1 MRAVYRSLRPL
12 VLWRVHPRPINWEH
26 LFGNNAPVTM
36 EIGIGN
42 GDYLVAQALQHPER
56 NFVGVEMEWE
66 GVQRA
71 LRRCAAANVP
81 NVRLMFGDVRPI
93 LKRAVAPRSLQRVY
107 TLFPCPWPKERHQ
120 KHRLFSQPFLQLV
133 NSRLVDGGEAYLLTD
148 HEEYFG
154 WVLSQLTDTGFEA
167 YARTVPPGVNTKYE
181 RKWLSA
187 GQTRFYELHLRKK
200 EHCPIPL
207 LEDVPME
214 TYRVARFDPEHFHPE
229 DAHDEPYVFFKEVRY
244 DPERAIGMVRVVVVE
259 DDLTQHFWIEI
270 VSTPQGWHIRPM
282 VGCGI
287 VPTVGVQRALDRV
300 RMACESLP

>member
-1 MRAVYRSLRPL
+1 MRAVYRSLKPL
-12 VLWRVHPRPINWEH
+12 VLWRPHPRPLDWEQ
-26 LFGNNAPVTM
+26 LFGNNIPVSM

-42 GDYLVAQALQHPER
+42 GDYLVAQARQHPDYS
-56 NFVGVEMEWE
+56 FVGVEMEWE

-71 LRRCAAANVP
+71 LRRCAAAQVS
-81 NVRLMFGDVRPI
+81 NVRILFGDVRPI
-93 LKRAVAPRSLQRVY
+93 LKRAIAPRSLQRVY
-107 TLFPCPWPKERHQ
+107 TLFPCPWPKERHH
-120 KHRLFSQPFLQLV
+120 KHRLFSQSFLQLV
-133 NSRLVDGGEAYLLTD
+133 NSRLVDEGEAYLLTD

-154 WVLSQLTDTGFEA
+154 WVLTQLTDTGFEA
-167 YARTVPPGVNTKYE
+167 YARTVPPSVNTKYE
-181 RKWLSA
+181 RKWLSV
-187 GQTRFYELHLRKK
+187 GQTRFYELRLRKR

-214 TYRVARFDPEHFHPE
+214 TYRVARFDPKRFQPE

-244 DPERAIGMVRVVVVE
+244 DPERAIGMVRTVVVE

-300 RMACESLP
+300 RMACESPP